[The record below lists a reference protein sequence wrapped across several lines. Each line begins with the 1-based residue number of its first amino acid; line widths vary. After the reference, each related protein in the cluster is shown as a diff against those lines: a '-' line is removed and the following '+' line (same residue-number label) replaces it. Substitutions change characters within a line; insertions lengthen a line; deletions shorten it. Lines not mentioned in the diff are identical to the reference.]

1 MKHFTKQNSYL
12 CSLHGKS
19 GIQINITIY
28 TSKEKKINNFLVKK
42 NLSATKLS
50 PPSNAKNTD
59 FYRNFIAIF
68 SLNEI
73 YLALQN
79 LNLLEEMKY
88 GAEL

>member
-1 MKHFTKQNSYL
+1 M
-12 CSLHGKS
+12 
-19 GIQINITIY
+19 
-28 TSKEKKINNFLVKK
+28 
-42 NLSATKLS
+42 
-50 PPSNAKNTD
+50 D